1 MNTKAKEKLV
11 KVLGQVT
18 AEELEAMD
26 ANALGAVIVQ
36 ASDAIRT
43 SKEELESNPKY
54 QALKDALKD
63 ITAAKREL
71 DARQKAKI
79 AYSLELLEQKGQA

>member
-11 KVLGQVT
+11 KVLGAVT

-26 ANALGAVIVQ
+26 ANALGVVIVQ

-43 SKEELESNPKY
+43 SKEELENNPKY

-79 AYSLELLEQKGQA
+79 AYSLELLEQKGQV